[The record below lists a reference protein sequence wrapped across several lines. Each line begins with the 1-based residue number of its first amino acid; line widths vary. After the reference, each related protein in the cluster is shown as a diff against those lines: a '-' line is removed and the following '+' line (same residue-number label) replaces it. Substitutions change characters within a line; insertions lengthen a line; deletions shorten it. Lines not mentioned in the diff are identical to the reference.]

1 MTRKKI
7 LVIGANGFTGRRIL
21 DDLSR
26 NLSYQT
32 TGCSLHDDIC
42 PHSGNYRFIRTDIC
56 NRQAVE
62 KLFQEVQP
70 DVVINTSAL
79 SVPDYCETHHAEA
92 DAVNITAVEH
102 LAECCEAGGSR
113 FIHLSTDFV
122 FGGDTDRPYTE
133 EDIPAPVNYYGYT
146 KLEGE
151 KRIAAVCRDYA
162 IVRVVVVYGAA
173 LPGQHGNVLQLVA
186 NRLRNN
192 EEVFVVSD
200 QWRTPTF
207 VGDVS
212 QGVEKLISHPQNG
225 IYHLCGSECL
235 TIADI
240 AYRVADV
247 LGLNRSLIRPVTT
260 KEMNE
265 KTPRPR
271 FSGLSIEKAHRE
283 LGYQPYT
290 LEEVFDLKT
299 DLLDYVLENGFHVA
313 GYLKQKALLS
323 IDDSASQKG
332 KGKGRSASAKEG
344 QGSSKQADKEK
355 RPRERKRDAAAV
367 EVPTDVLH
375 PELYNRLVAWRNA
388 EASALGLPVYT
399 VIQQKAI
406 LGISNLLPSD
416 KAMLVRIPYFG
427 KKGVEKYGDVILEM
441 VRVYRKEKGLAEP
454 ELL

>member
-21 DDLSR
+21 DDLSH
-26 NLSYQT
+26 NVFYQT

-56 NRQAVE
+56 NRQAVK

-133 EDIPAPVNYYGYT
+133 EDIPAPV
-146 KLEGE
+146 
-151 KRIAAVCRDYA
+151 
-162 IVRVVVVYGAA
+162 RVVVVYGAA

-212 QGVEKLISHPQNG
+212 QGVEKLINHPQNG

-283 LGYQPYT
+283 LGYQPRT
-290 LEEVFDLKT
+290 LEE
-299 DLLDYVLENGFHVA
+299 GI
-313 GYLKQKALLS
+313 KQ
-323 IDDSASQKG
+323 
-332 KGKGRSASAKEG
+332 
-344 QGSSKQADKEK
+344 
-355 RPRERKRDAAAV
+355 
-367 EVPTDVLH
+367 
-375 PELYNRLVAWRNA
+375 
-388 EASALGLPVYT
+388 
-399 VIQQKAI
+399 
-406 LGISNLLPSD
+406 
-416 KAMLVRIPYFG
+416 MFG
-427 KKGVEKYGDVILEM
+427 W
-441 VRVYRKEKGLAEP
+441 
-454 ELL
+454 